1 MSVEVLVTGTFNI
14 LHPGHV
20 RLLEFASRFGSV
32 TVGLN
37 SDEYLYNK
45 YGESNT
51 IPLVDRTYVLMSN
64 KYVENV
70 LVFTEEN
77 PSDLILKVKPKIYIK
92 GPDYKNQA
100 IPEIH
105 ALDRVGAQYI
115 VQPDNKDYN
124 SSELIKNLKPKVF
137 NKLKKYI

>member
-1 MSVEVLVTGTFNI
+1 MSLKVLVTGTFNI

-20 RLLEFASRFGSV
+20 RLLEFASRFGNV

-37 SDEYLYNK
+37 SDDYLHKK

-77 PSDLILKVKPKIYIK
+77 PSDLILKFKPDIYIK
-92 GPDYKNQA
+92 GPDYKGCE

-105 ALDRVGAQYI
+105 ALNRVDARYI
-115 VQPDNKDYN
+115 VQPDSKEYN
-124 SSELIKNLKPKVF
+124 SSDLIKNLEPKVLK
-137 NKLKKYI
+137 KLKKYI

>member
-37 SDEYLYNK
+37 SDEYLYKK
-45 YGESNT
+45 YGENNT

-64 KYVENV
+64 KYVKNV
-70 LVFTEEN
+70 IVFTEEN

-92 GPDYKNQA
+92 GPDYKGQS

-105 ALDRVGAQYI
+105 ALERVGSQYI

-124 SSELIKNLKPKVF
+124 SSELIKNLKPKVL